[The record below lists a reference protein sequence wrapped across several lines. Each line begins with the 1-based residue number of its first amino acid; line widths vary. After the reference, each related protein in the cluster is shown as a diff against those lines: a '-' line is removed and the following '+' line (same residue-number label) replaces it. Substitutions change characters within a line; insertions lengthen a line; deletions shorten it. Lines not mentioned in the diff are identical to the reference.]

1 MKLIIIS
8 ASRCLLSIIVIFVTI
23 TLLSEISDAVLRRK
37 SRKTRE
43 STSGSASMKDIIAPL
58 LSDEIDLETIEGIE
72 QVTKLI
78 LIKTD
83 SLPVDSSNEKID
95 ARYLNGL
102 METLYTGLRKPFKSV
117 SADILGIFPSFE
129 EKQVRCDSVNG
140 YDDDIV
146 RIKREYGH
154 DNVEF
159 VSPGFSSMTNRTSVE
174 ADLTSSINSEDTISS
189 NSITKEREYKSSVQV
204 CKAVTS
210 DCLSMED
217 LVQVLPP
224 SINTF
229 DKVVVRI
236 CPIMLFR
243 IMNNIC
249 HTSTSVATG
258 GGTKSTSNDVKSYHL
273 PIDVD
278 NGSQKRMGLIQPPTN
293 NISTSNHYSG
303 SDKNKSSHHN
313 ASFFLNNLLREKEI
327 LKNDELA
334 AKRPQKLHKKSR
346 TQANYNKGKGV
357 TPLQH
362 QGTVDEQ
369 LQRVRL
375 ILTEPS
381 IEKVWIFSLMF
392 VMISIVVSMGGLI
405 VLPFVK
411 KTTRRRILTLFE
423 GLAVGGLAGSAT
435 LHMFPQAFGL
445 VNEHY
450 DKYFWRIFMVFAGIY
465 ICYLCERMLKIF
477 KVMRAKLRRS
487 QASLNDMDNMCYG
500 FSYGLGS
507 GTGPSSFH
515 SIRAKRSSGKAAEF
529 SSVYSSKSKHVNQS
543 YHHNQSKLS
552 KDRLDQ
558 DSMTT
563 QSIDNVYNS
572 TDYGFDHMNTKSKK
586 LMRNPSHK
594 SSRTRS
600 NAKNNL
606 DTNPY
611 TSKTTKNSEMNPM
624 DVNQTNL
631 ARQKLVRCLQSVQ
644 NQFSRVYA
652 VQSTDADSTQIA
664 NQNKSEYRGYKGN
677 QSWSFE
683 KGNIIKQSPR
693 RNSIFKGWGKFIK
706 IKNKSD
712 KTSSSHK
719 PNLTN
724 KIRDDD
730 YIGHRRTSMNHVR
743 TARNPMARQ
752 NHDLGRGY
760 LQHRLSRVGNVA
772 TDRQDQDNAARMS
785 VDTVAW
791 MIVFGDAVL
800 NVIDG
805 LSIGAAFERNIL
817 AGISISVAVMLEEVT
832 HRLGTFAVLIRAG
845 MSMKQ
850 SLLWTFLSACALF
863 PGLVAG
869 IMLSDATEDATP
881 YIFCA
886 AGGIFLYMALV
897 DVMKEMNRSIENA
910 MRKDLKSTLQI
921 FALQNLG
928 IMLAVIFLSFLALY
942 EQAMDFEEYQ
952 QKYKHL
958 ERNS

>member
-1 MKLIIIS
+1 MAIQWKMVFSIVCFVIVVVIRVFLIPQLKIHTN
-8 ASRCLLSIIVIFVTI
+8 RQHPNGTI
-23 TLLSEISDAVLRRK
+23 HNHHHKRFQRR
-37 SRKTRE
+37 STPE
-43 STSGSASMKDIIAPL
+43 STTTRSQDTLNKIAINPL
-58 LSDEIDLETIEGIE
+58 LNGEINLETIEGIE
-72 QVTKLI
+72 QVTKLV
-78 LIKTD
+78 LMKTD
-83 SLPVDSSNEKID
+83 TLPGESDDKID

-129 EKQVRCDSVNG
+129 EKQIHCESGNT
-140 YDDDIV
+140 I
-146 RIKREYGH
+146 
-154 DNVEF
+154 N
-159 VSPGFSSMTNRTSVE
+159 TNRGDSSSR
-174 ADLTSSINSEDTISS
+174 LKRQMRNITSSGYLNKRDIISNNQLTQDTSS
-189 NSITKEREYKSSVQV
+189 ATITTMNYEEIQSSSVPFKSSLQV

-217 LVQVLPP
+217 LVQVLPN

-229 DKVVVRI
+229 DKAVVRI

-249 HTSTSVATG
+249 HPNRAGSPKPPIILEDAAGLDHGPSLSASSNSNSRGYERQVLQI
-258 GGTKSTSNDVKSYHL
+258 KSHQNNNANSNIAND
-273 PIDVD
+273 
-278 NGSQKRMGLIQPPTN
+278 
-293 NISTSNHYSG
+293 
-303 SDKNKSSHHN
+303 N
-313 ASFFLNNLLREKEI
+313 ASLFLNNLLREKQQI
-327 LKNDELA
+327 LGSTPFGNLT

-346 TQANYNKGKGV
+346 TQTSYKGKWGV
-357 TPLQH
+357 TSLQQ

-369 LQRVRL
+369 LQKVRL

-381 IEKVWIFSLMF
+381 IERVWIFSLMF

-405 VLPFVK
+405 VLPFVR

-465 ICYLCERMLKIF
+465 LCYLCERMLKIF
-477 KVMRAKLRRS
+477 KVMRTKLRRS
-487 QASLNDMDNMCYG
+487 RASLNDMGQFGYG
-500 FSYGLGS
+500 FSRITNVSSLAGRSKISANGNIENS
-507 GTGPSSFH
+507 GNQFKSRRSH
-515 SIRAKRSSGKAAEF
+515 SRRNTSHHKVHSAA
-529 SSVYSSKSKHVNQS
+529 
-543 YHHNQSKLS
+543 
-552 KDRLDQ
+552 Q
-558 DSMTT
+558 DDLEN
-563 QSIDNVYNS
+563 SINTNRVYNS
-572 TDYGFDHMNTKSKK
+572 LQPNTYNMDIYQNSQY
-586 LMRNPSHK
+586 LNDEFRGS
-594 SSRTRS
+594 
-600 NAKNNL
+600 
-606 DTNPY
+606 
-611 TSKTTKNSEMNPM
+611 NSEHNH
-624 DVNQTNL
+624 DKCEANVKREVL
-631 ARQKLVRCLQSVQ
+631 IRCLQSVQ
-644 NQFSRVYA
+644 DQFSRVYA
-652 VQSTDADSTQIA
+652 VQTIDENMQQTKDGSKVSKTYVNVVGPKA
-664 NQNKSEYRGYKGN
+664 NPKKRYQVKIFWKKLFDKSKSDRRKTVIRKTYKRRDHEN
-677 QSWSFE
+677 M
-683 KGNIIKQSPR
+683 IHHHHQSPTPVTNINSSPIR
-693 RNSIFKGWGKFIK
+693 RRPRDS
-706 IKNKSD
+706 SD
-712 KTSSSHK
+712 
-719 PNLTN
+719 
-724 KIRDDD
+724 
-730 YIGHRRTSMNHVR
+730 V
-743 TARNPMARQ
+743 
-752 NHDLGRGY
+752 GRGY
-760 LQHRLSRVGNVA
+760 IQHRLSRVSNLA
-772 TDRQDQDNAARMS
+772 TERHDQDNGARMS

-910 MRKDLKSTLQI
+910 MRKDIKSTLQI

-928 IMLAVIFLSFLALY
+928 IILAVIFLSFLALY
-942 EQAMDFEEYQ
+942 EEAMDFEEYQ